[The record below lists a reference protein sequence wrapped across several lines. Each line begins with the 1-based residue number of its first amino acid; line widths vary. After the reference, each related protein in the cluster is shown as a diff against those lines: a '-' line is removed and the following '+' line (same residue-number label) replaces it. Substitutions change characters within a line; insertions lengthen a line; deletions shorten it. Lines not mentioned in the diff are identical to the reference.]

1 LLRLKYGYKSVVLLL
16 SCDDIILIWQ
26 HLMKSPIMKYLSMKL
41 FTLLCGLVLLA
52 SCSSDKAQA
61 PVANQFENVEKKG
74 ENSTI
79 IASSAPT
86 LDTAKYNELMTY
98 MTNGDTSGRWP
109 VKNAPYPLA
118 GAVLPFNRVV
128 AYYGNLYS
136 NRMGA
141 LGKWPKQEMIQR
153 LLQEVKEWNE
163 ADTVIKAVPALHYIA
178 STAQAAPG
186 KDGMYRYR
194 MPLSQI
200 DTILNWAKEINAI
213 VFIDIQ
219 IGLSTLQKELPYFEK
234 YLAHPNVHLGI
245 DPEFAMVGKGS
256 KRPGSVIGT
265 LDAADINFAT
275 DYLADIVKKN
285 NLPPKMFMIHRFT
298 QGMVTNANQIKL
310 HPELQIIMDMD
321 GWGPP
326 AKKISTYYSWIHPQP
341 VQFTGFKLF
350 YVNDTEK
357 SGEKE
362 MMSKQDVLKLKPA
375 PVYIQY
381 Q

>member
-1 LLRLKYGYKSVVLLL
+1 
-16 SCDDIILIWQ
+16 
-26 HLMKSPIMKYLSMKL
+26 MKYPAMKL
-41 FTLLCGLVLLA
+41 FPILCSLVLFA
-52 SCSSDKAQA
+52 ACSNDKAQPA
-61 PVANQFENVEKKG
+61 VSEIDSAKG
-74 ENSTI
+74 QSGKTETAA
-79 IASSAPT
+79 ASVKT
-86 LDTAKYNELMTY
+86 LDTAKYNQLMQY
-98 MTNGDTSGRWP
+98 MVNGDTSGRWP
-109 VKNAPYPLA
+109 VKNAPYPLP
-118 GAVLPFNRVV
+118 GAILPFNRVI

-163 ADTVIKAVPALHYIA
+163 ADTVIKSIPALHYIA
-178 STAQAAPG
+178 ATAQAAPG

-194 MPLSQI
+194 MPLTQI

-213 VFIDIQ
+213 VFIDVQ
-219 IGLSTLQKELPYFEK
+219 IGLSSLQKELPYFEK

-245 DPEFAMVGKGS
+245 DPEFAMAGKGG
-256 KRPGSVIGT
+256 KRPGTVIGT
-265 LDAADINFAT
+265 LDAADINFAA
-275 DYLADIVKKN
+275 DYLVDIIKKN

-298 QGMVTNANQIKL
+298 QGMVTHANQIKL

-326 AKKISTYYSWIHPQP
+326 AKKISTYYSWIYPEP

-375 PVYIQY
+375 PIYIQY